1 MDAIQKDVDLDV
13 NQEPQEDQS
22 APPIVAE
29 HDSEIERIAQM
40 VQEGVIRDDEEDHQE
55 VPTEVQDFSNPLT
68 KKSDEWYVTTKVDG
82 EEKDVLWNDVLTQY
96 QKNSS
101 ADKRLQEASER
112 QRELAEYETKLNA
125 YRSHLEAQ
133 ARQPSSDAVEEESPS
148 SDATDALYEQYHDAL
163 FQGDEVKASGLLKK
177 IRAADRPSTPEIDV
191 NSIVER
197 TKAEMREEEKQA
209 RERGYETRRQDAVKM
224 FHNEYPDISGD
235 PSLLAVADRRSA
247 ELYSEN
253 PTRDPWDIMQECAEY
268 SRAWINAYVEKLG
281 GGPAEERR
289 TQRKQNM
296 DEVVPRN
303 VKSSIGEDEVEQS
316 YSDIIAEMKQGRG
329 QPA

>member
-1 MDAIQKDVDLDV
+1 MDAIQQDVDNKENTEEVVLDSH
-13 NQEPQEDQS
+13 E
-22 APPIVAE
+22 
-29 HDSEIERIAQM
+29 SEIERIAESVSQT
-40 VQEGVIRDDEEDHQE
+40 VIQDELDNEESETHPVVE
-55 VPTEVQDFSNPLT
+55 EDFSNPLERRG
-68 KKSDEWYVTTKVDG
+68 DDWYVNAKVNG
-82 EEKDVLWNDVLTQY
+82 ENTSVPWEQVVSQY
-96 QKNSS
+96 QKNTA
-101 ADKRLQEASER
+101 ADQRLQQASDR
-112 QRELAEYETKLNA
+112 QRELADYEEKLNA
-125 YRSHLEAQ
+125 YRAQLEAQ
-133 ARQPSSDAVEEESPS
+133 TRQLSATDASEEESPS

-303 VKSSIGEDEVEQS
+303 VKASIGEDEVEQS

>member
-1 MDAIQKDVDLDV
+1 MDAIQQDVDLEV
-13 NQEPQEDQS
+13 NQESQEEQS
-22 APPIVAE
+22 APVAA

-40 VQEGVIRDDEEDHQE
+40 VQEGVIRDEEEEDHPSPQS
-55 VPTEVQDFSNPLT
+55 EVQDFSNPLT
-68 KKSDEWYVTTKVDG
+68 KKSDEWYVTAKVDG

-112 QRELAEYETKLNA
+112 QRELEEYETKLNA
-125 YRSHLEAQ
+125 YRSHLETQ

-224 FHNEYPDISGD
+224 FHDEYPDISGD

-303 VKSSIGEDEVEQS
+303 VKASIGEDEVEQS